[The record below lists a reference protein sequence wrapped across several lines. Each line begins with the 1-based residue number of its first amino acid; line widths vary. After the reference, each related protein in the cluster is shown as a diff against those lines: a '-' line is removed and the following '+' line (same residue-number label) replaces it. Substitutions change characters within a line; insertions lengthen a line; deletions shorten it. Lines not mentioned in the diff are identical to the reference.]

1 MYSVKEGCPGCG
13 ACQNVCPVNAI
24 TPGSGLA
31 VVISEDCIG
40 CGVCA
45 GTCPIG
51 LIERVPENAPPV
63 TKGSGKKSPSGEGDQ
78 VKGGSTDA
86 ETSSGL

>member
-1 MYSVKEGCPGCG
+1 MYTVKEGCPGCG
-13 ACQNVCPVNAI
+13 ACQGVCPVNAI

-31 VVISEDCIG
+31 VVINEDCIG

-51 LIERVPENAPPV
+51 LIERVPEKDPPES
-63 TKGSGKKSPSGEGDQ
+63 KGNVKKSPSDQ
-78 VKGGSTDA
+78 VKGGAID
-86 ETSSGL
+86 G